1 MSIKSNDSRIKKKNI
16 NNYIDN
22 KRKKDLEQYL
32 SRTEKVD
39 NLNQNNFFSLKNQDD
54 SFNDY
59 FQSFY
64 NKNNTF
70 LYNKNSSNNENKKS
84 RKIKLNYLYNDKK
97 VNKNFY
103 NGANNMYNKYK
114 NKTENKNYL
123 IKNEDDDDIKYNNS
137 MKKIIK
143 KTYTN
148 TNLNK
153 KLSNHSKNHSVF
165 IFNQ

>member
-1 MSIKSNDSRIKKKNI
+1 M
-16 NNYIDN
+16 
-22 KRKKDLEQYL
+22 
-32 SRTEKVD
+32 
-39 NLNQNNFFSLKNQDD
+39 
-54 SFNDY
+54 
-59 FQSFY
+59 
-64 NKNNTF
+64 
-70 LYNKNSSNNENKKS
+70 
-84 RKIKLNYLYNDKK
+84 NYLYNDKK

-103 NGANNMYNKYK
+103 NGANNVFNKYN

-123 IKNEDDDDIKYNNS
+123 IKNEDEDDIKYNNS
-137 MKKIIK
+137 IKKIIK